1 MRTLRTALIA
11 AAMLAGGM
19 GIAVAQTSTTTT
31 TSPPGA
37 ASSGKC
43 WDSVTK
49 QVRAELPST
58 PSGSSTS
65 GMSGSSTSST
75 ATTTPGSST
84 KPTEAAG
91 LPDCK

>member
-31 TSPPGA
+31 TPPGA
-37 ASSGKC
+37 ASSAKC

-49 QVRAELPST
+49 QVRAELPNT
-58 PSGSSTS
+58 TSGSSTS

-84 KPTEAAG
+84 KPPEAAG

>member
-11 AAMLAGGM
+11 AAMLAGAM
-19 GIAVAQTSTTTT
+19 GIAVAQTSTT

-58 PSGSSTS
+58 TSGSSTS

-84 KPTEAAG
+84 KPPEAAG

>member
-19 GIAVAQTSTTTT
+19 GIAVAQTSTTT
-31 TSPPGA
+31 SPPGA
-37 ASSGKC
+37 VSSGKC

-58 PSGSSTS
+58 TSGSNTS

-75 ATTTPGSST
+75 ATGSTTTGSTT
-84 KPTEAAG
+84 KPPEAAG